1 VIRQVDPMIPLRTV
15 HAARNKAARAE
26 PVAALYEQGRI
37 VHRGVFSALES
48 QMTAMTLGGFRGDG
62 SPDRVDAL
70 VWAITELM
78 LDPAGDWRSPRVRR
92 L

>member
-1 VIRQVDPMIPLRTV
+1 MVPFRSVRATRGKV
-15 HAARNKAARAE
+15 ARAE

-37 VHRGVFSALES
+37 FHRAAFHALET
-48 QMTAMTLGGFRGDG
+48 QMAAMTVEGFKGRG

-78 LDPAGDWRSPRVRR
+78 IEPGGRTAPRVRS

>member
-1 VIRQVDPMIPLRTV
+1 M
-15 HAARNKAARAE
+15 AAMS
-26 PVAALYEQGRI
+26 V
-37 VHRGVFSALES
+37 
-48 QMTAMTLGGFRGDG
+48 GGFLGRG

-78 LDPAGDWRSPRVRR
+78 IEPAKDWTSPRVRG